1 MDIIHQQNL
10 EIAQGL
16 PECFVW
22 GRRYG
27 GTEDKEISTTEI
39 GDTAIIVGLPI
50 IADSVEKMSLAQ
62 SWRPFNKQRIEGGI
76 GVLTDIL
83 GCSKGKAVKGS

>member
-1 MDIIHQQNL
+1 MLLEISLRRHLMDVIHQQNF
-10 EIAQGL
+10 EVAQGL
-16 PECFVW
+16 PQCFIW

-50 IADSVEKMSLAQ
+50 IADSVEKMSLA
-62 SWRPFNKQRIEGGI
+62 
-76 GVLTDIL
+76 
-83 GCSKGKAVKGS
+83 